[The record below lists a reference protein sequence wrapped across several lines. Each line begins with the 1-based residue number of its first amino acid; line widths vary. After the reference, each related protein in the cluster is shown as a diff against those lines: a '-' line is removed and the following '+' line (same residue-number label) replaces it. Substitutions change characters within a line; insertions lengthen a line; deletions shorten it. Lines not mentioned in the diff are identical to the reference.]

1 MKISKLLS
9 AIIAGASLLSLSA
22 INGFAYNSEQGGE
35 PLTDGTFGYELRNG
49 SYTIISCNV
58 DAMVEEIPE
67 LRNGYAITAI
77 DDNAFTN
84 CGNIKTLTIPDT
96 VTSIGANAFASC
108 EALREIRLPSKI
120 KSISKGM
127 FAGCIKLEKVDIPDS
142 VDTIGSYAFY
152 NCSMLKE
159 VILPGQLNTI
169 EPMAFSECSSI
180 ENIDASE
187 CSSYVFEDGML
198 FNKSKKNVYRG
209 ATTLTGDL
217 RIPEGVTTIEAGAF
231 SVCAGI
237 ENLYIPNSVE
247 YIGDDA
253 FGYCVKLK
261 SIDFSEGLRTIAPI
275 AFKNCTALQTLDFPT
290 TLQEIGEGA
299 FYYCTSLT
307 RAIIPEGTVK
317 VGEGAFVDCSS
328 LNNMSIPK
336 SVTEIGANAF
346 GFIINAEGEYALK
359 EDFNLSVFSGTAG
372 AEYAKDSKVEYS
384 YVDRNLKSTAFII
397 IAVGLILAAIVFAI
411 VLMARSRK
419 GAPHSAKKAAKLE
432 KAKEAEENYKKIID

>member
-1 MKISKLLS
+1 MKMSKLLS

-22 INGFAYNSEQGGE
+22 INGFAYTGTQTGE
-35 PLTDGTFGYELRNG
+35 ALTDGTFGYELRNG

-84 CGNIKTLTIPDT
+84 CSNIKTLTIPDT

-108 EALREIRLPSKI
+108 ESLREIRLPSKI

-127 FAGCIKLEKVDIPDS
+127 FAGCIKLEKVEIPDS
-142 VDTIGSYAFY
+142 VDTIGSYAFF

-209 ATTLTGDL
+209 AATLTGDV

-237 ENLYIPNSVE
+237 ENLYLPDSVE

-261 SIDFSEGLRTIAPI
+261 SIDFSEGLKTIAPI
-275 AFKNCTALQTLDFPT
+275 AFKSCTALQTLDFPT
-290 TLQEIGEGA
+290 TLQEIGDGA
-299 FYYCTSLT
+299 FYNCTSLT

-317 VGEGAFVDCSS
+317 VGEGAFVDCPA
-328 LNNMSIPK
+328 LKNMSIPK

-346 GFIINAEGEYALK
+346 GFVISGEEYTVK
-359 EDFNLSVFSGTAG
+359 EDFSLSVFSGTAG

-397 IAVGLILAAIVFAI
+397 VAVGLILAAVVFAI
-411 VLMARSRK
+411 VLMARGRK
-419 GAPHSAKKAAKLE
+419 GAPLSAKKAAKLE
-432 KAKEAEENYKKIID
+432 KAKEAEENYEKIID

>member
-1 MKISKLLS
+1 MKMNKLLS
-9 AIIAGASLLSLSA
+9 AIIAGASLFSLSA
-22 INGFAYNSEQGGE
+22 INGFAYSGTQTGE
-35 PLTDGTFGYELRNG
+35 ALTDGTFGYELRNG

-108 EALREIRLPSKI
+108 ESLREIRLPSKI

-127 FAGCIKLEKVDIPDS
+127 FAGCTKLEKVEIPDA

-159 VILPGQLNTI
+159 VTLPGQLNTI

-180 ENIDASE
+180 ENIDASK

-198 FNKSKKNVYRG
+198 FNKSKKNLYRG
-209 ATTLTGDL
+209 AATLTGDV
-217 RIPEGVTTIEAGAF
+217 RIPDGVTTIEAGAF

-237 ENLYIPNSVE
+237 ENLYLPNSVE

-261 SIDFSEGLRTIAPI
+261 SIDFSEGLITIAPI

-290 TLQEIGEGA
+290 TLQEIGDGA
-299 FYYCTSLT
+299 FYNCTSLT
-307 RAIIPEGTVK
+307 RVIISEGTVK
-317 VGEGAFVDCSS
+317 VGEGAFVDCTA
-328 LNNMSIPK
+328 LKNMSIPK

-346 GFIINAEGEYALK
+346 GFDINSEGGYTVK
-359 EDFNLSVFSGTAG
+359 KDFSLSVFSGTAG

-397 IAVGLILAAIVFAI
+397 VAVGLILAAIVFAI
-411 VLMARSRK
+411 VLMARGRK
-419 GAPHSAKKAAKLE
+419 GAPLSARKAAKLE
-432 KAKEAEENYKKIID
+432 KAKEEEENYEKIID